1 MSRFV
6 LLVCCLL
13 LPVLPVMAQ
22 DTSPT
27 TSGQMM
33 SGQAVSGVK
42 ETLARGVE
50 NAINQL
56 GQEDGFLD
64 DPAVRI
70 GLPGQ
75 LDSIASTARK
85 LGQGQHVD
93 QLELTMNR
101 AAEAA
106 VPAAAEVFGDAI
118 RKMSVRDATGLL
130 TGGKQSVTD
139 YFRASSG
146 EALRERLLPI
156 VAHAT
161 AANGTTAAYKS
172 LMEKGG
178 GALSGALG
186 RLGSSKGD
194 AAQALD
200 LDGYVTDKALDG
212 LFHYI
217 GVQEEAI
224 RSNPVETGSRLL
236 ETLFGG

>member
-22 DTSPT
+22 DTS
-27 TSGQMM
+27 QMM

-50 NAINQL
+50 SAINQL

-75 LDSIASTARK
+75 LNSIAETARK
-85 LGQGQHVD
+85 LGQGQYVD

-118 RKMSVRDATGLL
+118 RQMSVRDAAGLL

-139 YFRASSG
+139 YFRSSSG
-146 EALRERLLPI
+146 DALRERLLPI
-156 VAHAT
+156 VAQAT
-161 AANGTTAAYKS
+161 SASGTTAAYKS
-172 LMEKGG
+172 LMDKGG
-178 GALSGALG
+178 GALGGALG
-186 RLGSSKGD
+186 RLGGSKGGD

-224 RSNPVETGSRLL
+224 RSNPVERGSRLL
-236 ETLFGG
+236 ESLFGG

>member
-13 LPVLPVMAQ
+13 LPALPVMAQ
-22 DTSPT
+22 DTSP
-27 TSGQMM
+27 
-33 SGQAVSGVK
+33 AVSGVK

-56 GQEDGFLD
+56 GREDGFLE

-75 LDSIASTARK
+75 LDTIARTARK
-85 LGQGQHVD
+85 LGQGQYVD

-118 RKMSVRDATGLL
+118 RKMTVRDAAGLL
-130 TGGKQSVTD
+130 TGGKQSATD

-146 EALRERLLPI
+146 DALRERLLPI
-156 VAHAT
+156 VAQAT
-161 AANGTTAAYKS
+161 SSSGATAAYKR
-172 LMEKGG
+172 LMDQGG
-178 GALSGALG
+178 GALGGALG
-186 RLGSSKGD
+186 RLAGSQGGD
-194 AAQALD
+194 VAQALD
-200 LDGYVTDKALDG
+200 LDAYVTDQALDG

-217 GVQEEAI
+217 GAQEEAI
-224 RSNPVETGSRLL
+224 RSNPVESGSRLL